1 MTIMSSYLTST
12 KNLEGILN
20 AIQTAQ
26 APDKFT
32 LKFLESLE
40 YKSSGDRL
48 IIGILKGLG
57 FLDDSG
63 SPTDRYFRFLDQ
75 GEAGKVLAES
85 IKEAYEDLFRINTKA
100 NDLSESEVKNKLK
113 TLLQGQKTDAVLDDM
128 AKTFKALCNL
138 ADWKQSSTTKMII
151 EDLDKVSRKTD
162 KRTEDV
168 QTKFDEQKDTKPEN
182 LQLSYNIQ
190 IILPATRD
198 TAVYDALF
206 KSLKEH
212 LLR

>member
-12 KNLEGILN
+12 KNLEGIFN

-100 NDLSESEVKNKLK
+100 NELSESEVKNKLK
-113 TLLQGQKTDAVLDDM
+113 TLLQGQKSDAILDDM
-128 AKTFKALCNL
+128 AKTFRALCNL
-138 ADWKQSSTTKMII
+138 ADWKQSSATKTINEDHSKDSKKSDIKI
-151 EDLDKVSRKTD
+151 EDLKTI
-162 KRTEDV
+162 
-168 QTKFDEQKDTKPEN
+168 FDEQKSAYPEN
-182 LQLSYNIQ
+182 LQLCYNIQ

-212 LLR
+212 LLK